1 MADHRRNYED
11 DSPRWHDRNWTD
23 RMRDEA
29 RSWFGDEKSRRR
41 RGNDERDD
49 RYPYG
54 GDRASR
60 YDPSSRGSA
69 GYGDDRSAR
78 WEGPRDDR
86 GYADY
91 GYPGASTGAYRTDDR
106 PYHERY
112 RYREDPPYDRDEA
125 GRYGGGWSGR
135 FRYPHGTDAARDYSR
150 AAREQRDDYMRW
162 SAESDGAEWTDEGR
176 GRDEG
181 PSWGRRERG
190 GYWRQYDRPFA
201 QSPYYGRGPKD
212 YQRSDDRVRE
222 EVCDAMTDDP
232 LLDASEI
239 TVAVAHGEVTLSGSV
254 TTRDQK
260 RRAEDVAER
269 ISGVRDVT
277 NQLRVAQP
285 SGHGHT
291 ATQPVT
297 QASGQGT
304 PSKSSGTS
312 A

>member
-11 DSPRWHDRNWTD
+11 SDPRRHDRNWAD
-23 RMRDEA
+23 RARDEV
-29 RSWFGDEKSRRR
+29 RSWFGDDDSRRH

-49 RYPYG
+49 RHPYG
-54 GDRASR
+54 GDRTSR
-60 YDPSSRGSA
+60 YDPARGYAS
-69 GYGDDRSAR
+69 YGDDRSTR
-78 WEGPRDDR
+78 WEGPRDDPR
-86 GYADY
+86 HADY

-106 PYHERY
+106 PYHERF
-112 RYREDPPYDRDEA
+112 RYREDPPYDRDEP

-135 FRYPHGTDAARDYSR
+135 FRYPQGTDAARDYYR
-150 AAREQRDDYMRW
+150 AARDQRDDYQRW
-162 SAESDGAEWTDEGR
+162 SADSDGAEWTEEGR

-190 GYWRQYDRPFA
+190 GYWRQYDRPLT

-212 YQRSDDRVRE
+212 YQRPDDRVRE

-239 TVAVAHGEVTLSGSV
+239 TVTVAHGEVTLTGSV

-269 ISGVRDVT
+269 ISGVKDVT

-285 SGHGHT
+285 GGHAHT

>member
-1 MADHRRNYED
+1 MADYRRNYD
-11 DSPRWHDRNWTD
+11 
-23 RMRDEA
+23 
-29 RSWFGDEKSRRR
+29 
-41 RGNDERDD
+41 
-49 RYPYG
+49 
-54 GDRASR
+54 
-60 YDPSSRGSA
+60 
-69 GYGDDRSAR
+69 DDRSSR

-86 GYADY
+86 RYVDY
-91 GYPGASTGAYRTDDR
+91 GYPGASTGAYRTDIRTVPTPRANTTGR
-106 PYHERY
+106 PGIS
-112 RYREDPPYDRDEA
+112 A
-125 GRYGGGWSGR
+125 TTTCGGAPKATALNGS
-135 FRYPHGTDAARDYSR
+135 
-150 AAREQRDDYMRW
+150 
-162 SAESDGAEWTDEGR
+162 DEGR

-190 GYWRQYDRPFA
+190 GYWRQYDRPLA

-239 TVAVAHGEVTLSGSV
+239 IVTVAHGEVTLSGSV

-285 SGHGHT
+285 SGHGHS
-291 ATQPVT
+291 ATQPVS

>member
-11 DSPRWHDRNWTD
+11 SDPRRHDRNWAD
-23 RMRDEA
+23 RARDEV
-29 RSWFGDEKSRRR
+29 RSWFGDDDSRRH

-49 RYPYG
+49 RHPYG
-54 GDRASR
+54 GDRTSR
-60 YDPSSRGSA
+60 YDPARGYAS
-69 GYGDDRSAR
+69 YGDDRSTR
-78 WEGPRDDR
+78 WEGPRDDPR
-86 GYADY
+86 HADY

-106 PYHERY
+106 PYHERF
-112 RYREDPPYDRDEA
+112 RYREDPPYDRDEP
-125 GRYGGGWSGR
+125 GRYGSGWSGR
-135 FRYPHGTDAARDYSR
+135 FRYPHGTDAARDYYR
-150 AAREQRDDYMRW
+150 AARDQRDDYQRW
-162 SAESDGAEWTDEGR
+162 SADSDGAEWTEEGR

-190 GYWRQYDRPFA
+190 GYWRQYDRPLT

-222 EVCDAMTDDP
+222 ELCDAMTDDP

-239 TVAVAHGEVTLSGSV
+239 TVTVAHGEVTLTGSV

-269 ISGVRDVT
+269 ISGVKDVT

-285 SGHGHT
+285 GGHAHT

>member
-11 DSPRWHDRNWTD
+11 SDPRRHDRNWAD
-23 RMRDEA
+23 RARDEV
-29 RSWFGDEKSRRR
+29 RSWFGDDDSRRH

-49 RYPYG
+49 RHPYG
-54 GDRASR
+54 GDRTSR
-60 YDPSSRGSA
+60 YDPARGYAS
-69 GYGDDRSAR
+69 YGDDRSTR
-78 WEGPRDDR
+78 WEGPRDDPR
-86 GYADY
+86 HADY

-106 PYHERY
+106 PYHERF
-112 RYREDPPYDRDEA
+112 RYREDPPYDRDEP

-135 FRYPHGTDAARDYSR
+135 FRYPHGTDAARVYYR
-150 AAREQRDDYMRW
+150 AARDQRDDYQRW
-162 SAESDGAEWTDEGR
+162 SADSDGAEWTEEGR

-190 GYWRQYDRPFA
+190 GYWRQYDRPLT

-212 YQRSDDRVRE
+212 YQRPDDRVRE

-239 TVAVAHGEVTLSGSV
+239 TVTVAHGEVTLTGSV

-269 ISGVRDVT
+269 ISGVKDVT

-285 SGHGHT
+285 GGHAHT